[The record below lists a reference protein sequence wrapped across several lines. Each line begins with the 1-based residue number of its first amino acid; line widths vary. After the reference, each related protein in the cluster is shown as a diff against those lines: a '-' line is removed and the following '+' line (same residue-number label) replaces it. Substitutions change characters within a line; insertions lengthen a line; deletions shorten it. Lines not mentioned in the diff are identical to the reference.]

1 MTSIEGTDVERPVV
15 SVSEA
20 DVDEMIDTLRKQN
33 AAWKKLT
40 LPLLTVTK
48 SPSISG
54 FLGDEPFEGGS
65 AEGHALVIG
74 SNSFIPG
81 FEEQLIGA
89 KAGEEKT
96 ISVTFPADYQAEHL
110 AGQDAT
116 FKVTVHKVSSQKL
129 PEVDAEFIERFGVE
143 DGDEAKFRAEIKKN
157 MTREAAQAVDNR
169 VKQQVLEALTK
180 ANDIPVPP
188 ALVQQEPDGLKRQ
201 AAQQFG
207 LGEDFDVSQLPNEL
221 FEEQA
226 KSRVQVGLL
235 LAEVI
240 KANELDADDAAIKA
254 KVEELA
260 EQYQDPSEV
269 VEYYMGNEQLKTQVK
284 SAILEEKAVEKLLEQ
299 ANVKDVEMSYQQALA
314 AAQQQAEQDE
324 KAEEGEQQAP
334 DLIAWRTLS
343 GCAFPYRTQGIT
355 RMSEFD
361 IQNAGGLVPMVVEQS
376 AKGERAYDIYSRLL
390 KERVIFLVGPVE
402 DYMANLVV
410 AQLLF
415 LESENPDKDIHL
427 YINSPGGSVTAG
439 MSIYDTMQF
448 IKPDVSTVCIGQAA
462 SMGAL
467 LLTAGAAGKRY
478 AY

>member
-1 MTSIEGTDVERPVV
+1 MQVSVETTSQIERRITIQVPAAEIDEAVSARLKDTAKNVRLNGFRQGRVPMAVVRQRYGDSVRSEVVGEVMRERYVRAITEKELNPAGFPQIEPKVNEEGKDLEFVAVMEVYPQVELTSIEGTDVERPVV

-33 AAWKKLT
+33 AAWEEVDAAAADGDQ
-40 LPLLTVTK
+40 VT
-48 SPSISG
+48 IDFQG

-81 FEEQLIGA
+81 FEEQLIGV

-169 VKQQVLEALTK
+169 VKQQVLDALKK
-180 ANDIPVPP
+180 ANDIPVPT
-188 ALVQQEPDGLKRQ
+188 ALVQQETDGMKRQ

-207 LGEDFDVSQLPNEL
+207 LGDDFDVSQLPNEL

-314 AAQQQAEQDE
+314 GAQQQAEQDE
-324 KAEEGEQQAP
+324 KAEEGEQ
-334 DLIAWRTLS
+334 
-343 GCAFPYRTQGIT
+343 
-355 RMSEFD
+355 
-361 IQNAGGLVPMVVEQS
+361 
-376 AKGERAYDIYSRLL
+376 
-390 KERVIFLVGPVE
+390 
-402 DYMANLVV
+402 
-410 AQLLF
+410 
-415 LESENPDKDIHL
+415 
-427 YINSPGGSVTAG
+427 
-439 MSIYDTMQF
+439 
-448 IKPDVSTVCIGQAA
+448 
-462 SMGAL
+462 
-467 LLTAGAAGKRY
+467 AGA
-478 AY
+478 

>member
-1 MTSIEGTDVERPVV
+1 MQVSVETTSQIERRITIQVPAAEIDGAVSARLKETAKNVRLNGFRQGRVPMAVVNQRYGDSVRNEVVGEVMRERYVRAITEEGLNPAGFPQIEPKVNQAGKDLEFVAIMEIYPQVELASIEGTEVERPVV
-15 SVSEA
+15 AVNDA

-33 AAWKKLT
+33 AAWEEVDAAAASGDQ
-40 LPLLTVTK
+40 VT
-48 SPSISG
+48 IDFQG

-81 FEEQLIGA
+81 FEDQLIGA

-110 AGQDAT
+110 AGQEAT

-129 PEVDAEFIERFGVE
+129 PEVDAAFIERFGVE
-143 DGDEAKFRAEIKKN
+143 GGDESQFRAEIKKN

-169 VKQQVLEALTK
+169 VKQQVLDALKK
-180 ANDIPVPP
+180 ANDIPVPS
-188 ALVQQEPDGLKRQ
+188 ALVQQETDAMKRQ

-221 FEEQA
+221 FADQA

-240 KANELDADDAAIKA
+240 KSNELDADDAAIKA

-299 ANVKDVEMSYQQALA
+299 TNVKDVEMSYQQALA

-324 KAEEGEQQAP
+324 TAEESEQA
-334 DLIAWRTLS
+334 
-343 GCAFPYRTQGIT
+343 
-355 RMSEFD
+355 
-361 IQNAGGLVPMVVEQS
+361 S
-376 AKGERAYDIYSRLL
+376 A
-390 KERVIFLVGPVE
+390 
-402 DYMANLVV
+402 
-410 AQLLF
+410 
-415 LESENPDKDIHL
+415 
-427 YINSPGGSVTAG
+427 
-439 MSIYDTMQF
+439 
-448 IKPDVSTVCIGQAA
+448 
-462 SMGAL
+462 
-467 LLTAGAAGKRY
+467 
-478 AY
+478 

>member
-1 MTSIEGTDVERPVV
+1 MQVSVETTSQIERRITIQVPAAEIDGAVSARLKETAKNVRLNGFRQGRVPMAVVNQRYGDSVRNEVVGEVMRERYVRAITEEGLNPAGFPQIEPKVNQAGKDLEFVAIMEIYPQVELASIEGTEVERPVV
-15 SVSEA
+15 AVNDA

-33 AAWKKLT
+33 AAWEEVDAAAASGYQ
-40 LPLLTVTK
+40 VT
-48 SPSISG
+48 IDFQG

-81 FEEQLIGA
+81 FEDQLIGA

-110 AGQDAT
+110 AGQEAT

-129 PEVDAEFIERFGVE
+129 PEVDAAFIERFGVE
-143 DGDEAKFRAEIKKN
+143 GGDESQFRAEIKKN

-169 VKQQVLEALTK
+169 VKQQVLDALKK
-180 ANDIPVPP
+180 ANDIPVPS
-188 ALVQQEPDGLKRQ
+188 ALVQQETDAMKRQ

-221 FEEQA
+221 FADQA

-240 KANELDADDAAIKA
+240 KSNELDADDAAIKA

-299 ANVKDVEMSYQQALA
+299 TNVKDVEMSYQQALA

-324 KAEEGEQQAP
+324 TAEESEQA
-334 DLIAWRTLS
+334 
-343 GCAFPYRTQGIT
+343 
-355 RMSEFD
+355 
-361 IQNAGGLVPMVVEQS
+361 S
-376 AKGERAYDIYSRLL
+376 A
-390 KERVIFLVGPVE
+390 
-402 DYMANLVV
+402 
-410 AQLLF
+410 
-415 LESENPDKDIHL
+415 
-427 YINSPGGSVTAG
+427 
-439 MSIYDTMQF
+439 
-448 IKPDVSTVCIGQAA
+448 
-462 SMGAL
+462 
-467 LLTAGAAGKRY
+467 
-478 AY
+478 